1 MGLGAGGDL
10 AAFIATLNSRGS
22 ACRRACRQMGVP
34 RQVLPA
40 MAAAA
45 LADHSTATN
54 PRPLGQDDFAR
65 LLAESF

>member
-1 MGLGAGGDL
+1 MGLGAGGDP
-10 AAFIATLNSRGS
+10 ADVHRHAQ
-22 ACRRACRQMGVP
+22 RRLGLPASLSQMGVP

-65 LLAESF
+65 LLAKSF